1 MIPSAL
7 ALAAAL
13 VAILLAAPAAAQLKE
28 TPLSVATLSGP
39 AETFAKGGTW
49 TSTKLRVKVAEGGG
63 ARALAGGR
71 LSLLTAN
78 GNSVRMGQFTQVM
91 VADPPAGAP
100 TGGPLRLILDGG
112 RIWVSVLPLTVTR
125 APLEIEAGPVTVA
138 VRSGG
143 TSLRA
148 NPDGSVLVRVYHGLA
163 VARATMGTAWERPL
177 KAAEELLVPVSGA
190 APAAGTL
197 TSDPE
202 DAGWVKWNSD
212 QDIAVYGMKAP
223 N

>member
-13 VAILLAAPAAAQLKE
+13 VAALLAAPAAAQLKE

-49 TSTKLRVKVAEGGG
+49 TRAKLRVKVVEGEG
-63 ARALAGGR
+63 ARALAGAR

-78 GNSVRMGQFTQVM
+78 GNSVRMGQLTQVM
-91 VADPPAGAP
+91 VSEPPAGAP
-100 TGGPLRLILDGG
+100 AGGPLRLILDGG

-163 VARATMGTAWERPL
+163 VTRATMGTAWERPL

-190 APAAGTL
+190 APAARPL

>member
-13 VAILLAAPAAAQLKE
+13 VAALLAAPAAAQPKE

-49 TSTKLRVKVAEGGG
+49 TGAKLRVKVVEGEG
-63 ARALAGGR
+63 ARALAGAR

-78 GNSVRMGQFTQVM
+78 GNSVRMGQLTQVM
-91 VADPPAGAP
+91 VAEPPAGAP
-100 TGGPLRLILDGG
+100 AGAPLRLILDGG

-163 VARATMGTAWERPL
+163 VTRATMGTAWERPL

-190 APAAGTL
+190 APAARPL